1 MSENTC
7 MLPLPIELRE
17 KIYGHFVQQHT
28 LDERM
33 KHELQFHCG
42 KFWIEKMWNG
52 FKREESSRKMYAMND
67 FITMIINDMDLG
79 LDVKIQLALCWHR
92 GSKLERPIQTT
103 TRWTFIL
110 FGRIEGS
117 FLNVLK
123 MKSVLFNFYV
133 RYEKGSF
140 QDEEGTV
147 ETMKGY
153 ILFDR
158 DVTENIVH
166 SSLAIK
172 NIEKHICPNSG
183 MSYLNEMDTAYTQCL
198 GNDKLHQD
206 IIEHEEKRKNR
217 GICEFAL

>member
-33 KHELQFHCG
+33 KHELQYHCG
-42 KFWIEKMWNG
+42 KLWIEKMWDG
-52 FKREESSRKMYAMND
+52 FKREESSRKLYAMNN
-67 FITMIINDMDLG
+67 FISMMINDMDLEV
-79 LDVKIQLALCWHR
+79 DVKIQLALCWHR
-92 GSKLERPIQTT
+92 TNKDKPIQTT
-103 TRWTFIL
+103 DRWVFIL
-110 FGRIEGS
+110 FGRTEES

-123 MKSVLFNFYV
+123 MKSILINFYI

-147 ETMKGY
+147 ETLKGY

-158 DVTENIVH
+158 DVTNNIVL
-166 SSLAIK
+166 SSLATK
-172 NIEKHICPNSG
+172 NVEKHVTPFYG
-183 MSYLNEMDTAYTQCL
+183 MCYFSEMDTTYTQCL
-198 GNDKLHQD
+198 GNEKLHQD
-206 IIEHEEKRKNR
+206 IIEHEEKCNNR

>member
-1 MSENTC
+1 M
-7 MLPLPIELRE
+7 R
-17 KIYGHFVQQHT
+17 
-28 LDERM
+28 
-33 KHELQFHCG
+33 
-42 KFWIEKMWNG
+42 NG
-52 FKREESSRKMYAMND
+52 FKREESSRKLYAMND
-67 FITMIINDMDLG
+67 FISMMINGMDLG
-79 LDVKIQLALCWHR
+79 LDVKIQLALCWHQ
-92 GSKLERPIQTT
+92 GSKERPIETT

-110 FGRIEGS
+110 FGRIEDS

-158 DVTENIVH
+158 DVTKNIVH
-166 SSLAIK
+166 SALAIK

-183 MSYLNEMDTAYTQCL
+183 ISYFSEMDSAYTQGL
-198 GNDKLHQD
+198 GNEKLHQNF
-206 IIEHEEKRKNR
+206 IEHEEKWKNR
-217 GICEFAL
+217 GICEFTL

>member
-7 MLPLPIELRE
+7 ILPLPIELRE

-33 KHELQFHCG
+33 EHDLQFHCG

-52 FKREESSRKMYAMND
+52 FKREESSRMMYAMND
-67 FITMIINDMDLG
+67 FISMMINGMDLD

-92 GSKLERPIQTT
+92 GSKLERPIQTS
-103 TRWTFIL
+103 RWTFIL
-110 FGRIEGS
+110 FGRTEES

-123 MKSVLFNFYV
+123 MNSVLFNFYI

-147 ETMKGY
+147 ETLKGY

-158 DVTENIVH
+158 KHCSFI
-166 SSLAIK
+166 SCKK
-172 NIEKHICPNSG
+172 NIEKHVGPNSG
-183 MSYLNEMDTAYTQCL
+183 MCYFSEMDTAYTQCL

-206 IIEHEEKRKNR
+206 IIEHEEKRKNC

>member
-1 MSENTC
+1 MDT
-7 MLPLPIELRE
+7 LPLPIELRE
-17 KIYGHFVQQHT
+17 KIYGHFVHQHT

-42 KFWIEKMWNG
+42 KFWIEKMRNG
-52 FKREESSRKMYAMND
+52 FKREESSRKLYAMND
-67 FITMIINDMDLG
+67 FISMMINGMDLG
-79 LDVKIQLALCWHR
+79 LDVKIQLALCWHQ
-92 GSKLERPIQTT
+92 GGKERPIETT

-110 FGRIEGS
+110 FGRIEDS

-158 DVTENIVH
+158 DVTKNIVH
-166 SSLAIK
+166 SALAIK

-183 MSYLNEMDTAYTQCL
+183 ISYFSEMDSAYTQGL
-198 GNDKLHQD
+198 GNEKLHQNF
-206 IIEHEEKRKNR
+206 IEHEEKWKNR